1 MMVVPAHVPEL
12 ATLDV
17 LVAVAAAGS
26 MSAAGRAL
34 SMSQQAV
41 SARVRS
47 AEREIG
53 IAVFR
58 RSPTGVAP
66 TAQGVLILEWAGGV
80 IERAERLSAGVDS
93 LLGHRNATLT
103 VAASM
108 TIAEY
113 LVPEWVVALR
123 RASPDVKI
131 RVRPMNSTDV
141 VAQVIGGSCD
151 IGFVEGADDI
161 SSLQERTVA
170 TDELILVVPH
180 GHPWAVRASVTA
192 SEVARTA
199 LVAREPG
206 SGTRVVFTESM
217 VAAGY
222 EPVEPMLELTSVSA
236 VRAAMISSD
245 TPGVLS
251 SMSVEDDLR
260 RGTLAR
266 VLIEGVTMPRRL
278 RAVWDRDRGL
288 RGPARDLVD
297 IALRQDR
304 PAVRAVTT
312 GADAPTGRR
321 APVRRA

>member
-1 MMVVPAHVPEL
+1 MAVPAHVPEL

-17 LVAVAAAGS
+17 LVAVAVAGS

-34 SMSQQAV
+34 NMSQQAV
-41 SARVRS
+41 SARVHS

-58 RSPTGVAP
+58 RSPAGVEP
-66 TAQGVLILEWAGGV
+66 TAEGVLILEWAGAV

-93 LLGHRNATLT
+93 LLGHRNAELT

-141 VAQVIGGSCD
+141 AARVVDGSCD
-151 IGFVEGADDI
+151 VGFVEGSGAMA
-161 SSLQERTVA
+161 SLQERTVA
-170 TDELILVVPH
+170 TDELILVVPQS
-180 GHPWAVRASVTA
+180 HPWAQRASVTA
-192 SEVARTA
+192 AELARTA
-199 LVAREPG
+199 LVQREPG
-206 SGTRVVFTESM
+206 SGTRVVFTESLA
-217 VAAGY
+217 AAGY
-222 EPVEPMLELTSVSA
+222 EPAEPMLELTSVSA
-236 VRAAMISSD
+236 VRAAMLSSD
-245 TPGVLS
+245 SPAVLS
-251 SMSVEDDLR
+251 SMSVADDLR
-260 RGTLAR
+260 RGTLVA
-266 VLIEGVTMPRRL
+266 VAIDGITMPRRL

-297 IALRQDR
+297 IAIRH
-304 PAVRAVTT
+304 A
-312 GADAPTGRR
+312 APGS
-321 APVRRA
+321 V